1 MLKRRSLFAK
11 LLIIYTMVL
20 VLILFAIS
28 VVLRIS
34 FQRLYYLDEFR
45 RLENTA
51 KEISDIFIQYQEGQI
66 SYLEFGIAVRTFSQ
80 ATNAIVLIT
89 DLEGRILF
97 NSSMIMMGGRHHLGQ
112 RTYLKETF
120 MPQLNKAASGC
131 NVRELSISTETSER
145 ALNLF
150 TPLIKDNK
158 TLGIIIISQPVQDI
172 TGIVKRVNGLI
183 WFVGLTGSLVTVFA
197 SFILSKRFTKPIIQL
212 NNAALSMA
220 SGRFVPVHVKTDD
233 ELEQLA
239 NSFNYMGE
247 QLAKQDENHR
257 QFLSTVSHELRT
269 PLTSTLGFI
278 QGMIDGII
286 TAEQQEHYLK
296 ITVNEIKRMI
306 NLTNDLLDLERIKQ
320 GHIQLHRNPFNLSQL
335 MEECIQQL
343 TPLYEDKGVKVTFS
357 SPQQL
362 NFVGDRD
369 RLKQVFVNLLD
380 NAIRYAN
387 KRVEIEMTS
396 KTKALEVTIKDD
408 GPGISEEDLPYI
420 FQRFYKGDKS
430 RSTKKGGAG
439 LGLAIAKHLIQL
451 HGGDIYVIPSDLG
464 AVFKVILP
472 KN

>member
-1 MLKRRSLFAK
+1 MFKRKSFFSK
-11 LLIIYTMVL
+11 LLIIYTTVL
-20 VLILFAIS
+20 VLILFVIS
-28 VVLRIS
+28 AVLRFS

-51 KEISDIFIQYQEGQI
+51 KEISNIFIQYQEGQI
-66 SYLEFGIAVRTFSQ
+66 SYLEFTIAVRTFSQ
-80 ATNAIVLIT
+80 STNAIVLIT
-89 DLEGRILF
+89 DLEGTILF
-97 NSSMIMMGGRHHLGQ
+97 NSAMIMMGGRHHLGH
-112 RTYLKETF
+112 RTYLKESF
-120 MPQLNKAASGC
+120 MPQLNKAVSGC

-150 TPLIKDNK
+150 TPLRKD
-158 TLGIIIISQPVQDI
+158 TEILGIVIISQPVQDI
-172 TGIVKRVNGLI
+172 THIVKRVNGLI

-239 NSFNYMGE
+239 DSFNYMGE
-247 QLAKQDENHR
+247 QLAKQEENHR

-278 QGMIDGII
+278 QGMIDGVI
-286 TAEQQEHYLK
+286 TAEQQDHYLK
-296 ITVNEIKRMI
+296 ITVSEIKRMI

-320 GHIQLHRNPFNLSQL
+320 GHIQLYRNPFNLSQL

-343 TPLYEDKGVKVTFS
+343 TPLAEEKGILLILTA
-357 SPQQL
+357 PQQI
-362 NFVGDRD
+362 NFTGDRD

-380 NAIRYAN
+380 NGIRYA
-387 KRVEIEMTS
+387 KEKVEIEIIS
-396 KTKALEVTIKDD
+396 KTKTLEITIKDD

-430 RSTKKGGAG
+430 RSTKKSGAG
-439 LGLAIAKHLIQL
+439 LGLAIAKHLIHL
-451 HGGDIYVIPSDLG
+451 HGGDVSVIPSNFG
-464 AVFKVILP
+464 AVFKIVLP